1 MFHLRLTAL
10 FAALL
15 MATAARAE
23 TATVAV
29 AANFAGPAQEIAAA
43 FAAASGHRLEIST
56 GSSGAFYA
64 QIVKGA
70 PFDAFLSA
78 DAERPARL
86 AAEGHG
92 PAASAFTYAVGRLG
106 LWSADPAR
114 IGPDGTA
121 ALRTGFRYLA
131 IANPA
136 VAPYGAA
143 AREALEKLGLWRA
156 VESRIVMGHDIGQTF
171 QMAATGNAEMGF
183 VALSQAASKPGRKG
197 SVWTVPAALH
207 APIRHDAILL
217 ARGAGNAAAR
227 DFLAFLK
234 APAAEEII
242 RRYGYDVF
250 R

>member
-1 MFHLRLTAL
+1 MFPPRLLAL
-10 FAALL
+10 LAALL
-15 MATAARAE
+15 LSATARAE

-29 AANFAGPAQEIAAA
+29 AANFTAPAREIVAV
-43 FAAASGHRLEIST
+43 FAAASGHTVEIST

-92 PAASAFTYAVGRLG
+92 APDSVFTYAVGRLG

-114 IGPDGTA
+114 VGGDGPA
-121 ALRTGFRYLA
+121 ALRAPFRHLA

-143 AREALEKLGLWRA
+143 AREALERLGLWSA
-156 VESRIVMGHDIGQTF
+156 VEGRIVMGQDIGQTF
-171 QMAATGNAEMGF
+171 QMAATGNAELGL
-183 VALSQAASKPGRKG
+183 VALSQTVSEQGLKG
-197 SVWTVPAALH
+197 SVWPVPADLH
-207 APIRHDAILL
+207 APIRQDAILL
-217 ARGAGNAAAR
+217 ARGAGNAAAQ

-234 APAAEEII
+234 APAAVEIV
-242 RRYGYDVF
+242 RRYGYDVL

>member
-1 MFHLRLTAL
+1 MIRLRLPAL
-10 FAALL
+10 LAALL
-15 MATAARAE
+15 LTSAAHAE

-29 AANFAGPAQEIAAA
+29 AANFAGPAKEIAAA
-43 FAAASGHRLEIST
+43 FGAASGHLVEVST

-64 QIVKGA
+64 QIIKGA

-92 PAASAFTYAVGRLG
+92 SPASVFTYAVGRLG

-114 IGPDGTA
+114 IGADGPA
-121 ALRTGFRYLA
+121 ALAAGFRHLA

-136 VAPYGAA
+136 VAPYGLA
-143 AREALEKLGLWRA
+143 AREALEKLGLWHA
-156 VESRIVMGHDIGQTF
+156 VEGRIVMGQDIGQTF
-171 QMAATGNAEMGF
+171 QMAATGNAELGF
-183 VALSQAASKPGRKG
+183 VALSQVASEQGRKG

-207 APIRHDAILL
+207 APIRQDAILL

-242 RRYGYDVF
+242 RRYGYDVL